1 MELWE
6 KELKPGLSSIQYP
19 FMNFVSKL
27 LLTALMKFQT
37 LISSRDSPHVIN
49 IQTLILVMFIDV
61 NMPMPEL
68 TNGEVGNVHSTNKTR
83 KILLFI
89 MYVVF
94 FKITA
99 FLWIILILH
108 PGHTSLFLETKTI
121 NFMWPWG
128 LGAEGR
134 EKQIPESNYVFNSD
148 NLSFKTQ

>member
-1 MELWE
+1 
-6 KELKPGLSSIQYP
+6 
-19 FMNFVSKL
+19 MNFVSKL
-27 LLTALMKFQT
+27 LLAALMKFQT

-61 NMPMPEL
+61 TMPMPEL
-68 TNGEVGNVHSTNKTR
+68 TNGKVGNVHSTNKTR

-108 PGHTSLFLETKTI
+108 LGHTSLFLETKTI

-134 EKQIPESNYVFNSD
+134 EKEIPQSNYVFNSD

>member
-1 MELWE
+1 
-6 KELKPGLSSIQYP
+6 
-19 FMNFVSKL
+19 MNFVSKL

-61 NMPMPEL
+61 TMPMPEL
-68 TNGEVGNVHSTNKTR
+68 TNGKVGNVHSTNKTR

>member
-1 MELWE
+1 
-6 KELKPGLSSIQYP
+6 
-19 FMNFVSKL
+19 MNFVSKL

-61 NMPMPEL
+61 TMPMPDL
-68 TNGEVGNVHSTNKTR
+68 TNGKVGNVHSTNKTR

-94 FKITA
+94 FKITV

-108 PGHTSLFLETKTI
+108 PGHTSIFLETKTI